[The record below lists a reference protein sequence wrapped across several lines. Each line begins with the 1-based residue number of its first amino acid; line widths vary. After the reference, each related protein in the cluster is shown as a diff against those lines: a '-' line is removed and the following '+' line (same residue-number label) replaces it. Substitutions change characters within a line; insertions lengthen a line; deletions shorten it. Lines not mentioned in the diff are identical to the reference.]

1 MEKEFERNIFVSNI
15 LRGTRFEEIS
25 LSEMREYIS
34 HLSEQ
39 LDPKFNDLGKY
50 IQLSELLYRNQD
62 DLELRLLITAYVI
75 LFTKL

>member
-34 HLSEQ
+34 DLSEQ
-39 LDPKFNDLGKY
+39 LDPKFNNFGRD
-50 IQLSELLYRNQD
+50 IRLSELIYRNLD
-62 DLELRLLITAYVI
+62 DIELRLLISAYAI
-75 LFTKL
+75 LYPNF